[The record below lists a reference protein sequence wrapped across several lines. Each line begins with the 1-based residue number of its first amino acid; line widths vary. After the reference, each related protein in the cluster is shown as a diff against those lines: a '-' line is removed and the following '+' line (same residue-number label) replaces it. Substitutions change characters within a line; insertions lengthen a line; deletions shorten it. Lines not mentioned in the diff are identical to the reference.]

1 MTDEYFMEEAL
12 RLAEEAF
19 SLDEIPVGA
28 VIVRDN
34 EIISTGY
41 NRNRELNDPTMH
53 AEIIAIRGACK
64 ASLMKDC
71 RVSAVCNKRPCSMW
85 QEPLFIQD

>member
-53 AEIIAIRGACK
+53 AK
-64 ASLMKDC
+64 
-71 RVSAVCNKRPCSMW
+71 
-85 QEPLFIQD
+85 